1 MEDVNGNIHEIEYS
15 NDGIKNAVFFLL
27 NNIMVID
34 KWEDFHSVD
43 DFLVKY
49 GTMNDINSY
58 RIKIA
63 DIIQYYGQFRFIPE
77 HNLSRN
83 YKGQMRIYFTEDRNA
98 MFAID
103 YPDIKLGRP
112 RDEVAIDYA
121 ELCDIL
127 SVDRITLIPKKAP
140 DYYRYCIGKVLD
152 RFVDYGAG
160 ITVLKRTQ
168 SLSPNILRNTTD
180 ASIIMKNFSVV
191 SKISKKNGTDA
202 SKLYEALDYDMSFI
216 EACYKGMKDAQT
228 PKTED
233 EFFVLIG
240 ASETLIEYLMESPW
254 MKQVKI
260 FENAWTHIHFVT
272 PDPKYPVKKIPH
284 NMLLIPMANFA
295 LASPGLALLSEK

>member
-1 MEDVNGNIHEIEYS
+1 
-15 NDGIKNAVFFLL
+15 
-27 NNIMVID
+27 
-34 KWEDFHSVD
+34 
-43 DFLVKY
+43 
-49 GTMNDINSY
+49 
-58 RIKIA
+58 
-63 DIIQYYGQFRFIPE
+63 
-77 HNLSRN
+77 
-83 YKGQMRIYFTEDRNA
+83 
-98 MFAID
+98 
-103 YPDIKLGRP
+103 
-112 RDEVAIDYA
+112 
-121 ELCDIL
+121 
-127 SVDRITLIPKKAP
+127 
-140 DYYRYCIGKVLD
+140 
-152 RFVDYGAG
+152 
-160 ITVLKRTQ
+160 
-168 SLSPNILRNTTD
+168 
-180 ASIIMKNFSVV
+180 MKNFSVV

-260 FENAWTHIHFVT
+260 FGNAWTHIHFVT